1 MSNDLLD
8 TLSYYLYAFIPKL
21 AGALVTLT
29 IGFVK

>member
-1 MSNDLLD
+1 MSNDLLA
-8 TLSYYLYAFIPKL
+8 TLSDYLYAFIPKL